1 MSDTGIISP
10 QSQTGWSLNGA
21 NTIDGN
27 ETTFGLSTQGTTS
40 YVYNFDG
47 TDLEVGSTVTGVEV
61 NFINNYYIIGAGNM
75 AIEISLDGQSGTY
88 SSTGD
93 NQNLTTDN
101 TTDYTYGGS
110 SDTWGLDWTN
120 FTDLSNLSV
129 RVVVTAVAPAA
140 STYSLVSEIKAKVYY
155 EAAAGNGIMTLN
167 SGKLEL
173 SSGKIQL

>member
-1 MSDTGIISP
+1 
-10 QSQTGWSLNGA
+10 
-21 NTIDGN
+21 
-27 ETTFGLSTQGTTS
+27 
-40 YVYNFDG
+40 
-47 TDLEVGSTVTGVEV
+47 
-61 NFINNYYIIGAGNM
+61 M

-110 SDTWGLDWTN
+110 SDTWGLDWNN